1 MDYIL
6 VLFIVV
12 LVVLVGILASTYREK
27 EDFSSGF
34 VTWDPARGEYVR
46 EANGVTSRGTN
57 QDGPVDPNDGH
68 KIQPVHPIHRNPD
81 NDPIRGS

>member
-12 LVVLVGILASTYREK
+12 LVILVGILASTYREK
-27 EDFSSGF
+27 ENFSSGSHI
-34 VTWDPARGEYVR
+34 TWDPTRGEYVSV
-46 EANGVTSRGTN
+46 ANGVAN
-57 QDGPVDPNDGH
+57 QDGPIDPNDGH